1 MKRRGAAIDGFL
13 VLDKPVGIG
22 STPALGRARRALGA
36 AKAGHAGTLDPLA
49 SGVLVIAFGEATK
62 LVSFVMDGAKRYR
75 FGVRWGEARATDDA
89 EGEVT
94 ATSAVRP
101 TRAAIEAA
109 LPRFVGAIAQVPP
122 AYSAIKLAGRPAYAR
137 ARGGEAVEL
146 ASRTVRIDG
155 LTLIEVPGPDRAV
168 FEVACGKG
176 TYVRSL
182 ARDLAQ
188 ALGTFGYV
196 DELRRLQVGP
206 FRVEDAIPLDML
218 TAPGYTP
225 AAHLRPIETALDDI
239 PALAVDGDQADRL
252 RKGQT
257 VQVPRAASVDLAPP
271 HSAKRQVAVFAADRL
286 IAIAMEEDG
295 LVRPLRVINRRT

>member
-22 STPALGRARRALGA
+22 STPALGQARRALGA

-62 LVSFVMDGAKRYR
+62 LSRFVMDGAKRYR

-89 EGEVT
+89 EGEVV
-94 ATSAVRP
+94 ATSVVRP

-109 LPRFVGAIAQVPP
+109 LPRFLGMIEQVPP

-137 ARGGEAVEL
+137 ARAGEAVAL
-146 ASRTVRIDG
+146 APRTVRIDS
-155 LTLIEVPGPDRAV
+155 LALVELPGPDRAV
-168 FEVACGKG
+168 FELACGKG

-206 FRVEDAIPLDML
+206 FRIEDAIALDKL

-225 AAHLRPIETALDDI
+225 AAHLRPLETALDDI
-239 PALAVDGDQADRL
+239 PALAVDGDQAERL
-252 RKGQT
+252 RKGQA
-257 VQVPRAASVDLAPP
+257 VQMPRAATERPAPP
-271 HSAKRQVAVFAADRL
+271 LPADRHVAVLAADRL
-286 IAIAMEEDG
+286 IAVATVEDG
-295 LVRPLRVINRRT
+295 LIRPLRVINRQT